1 MSLARHAVG
10 VKTAESTGGYVVGVD
25 TGGTYTDA
33 VVIDNAT
40 HSVLASAKALTT
52 KGDLAVGVTEAIR
65 TALGLLPDV
74 STDQIGL
81 VAVSTT
87 LATNAVVEGHG
98 SPVAAILIGFD
109 NEMIARTGLAAAFP
123 DVPVIAIAG
132 GHDHNG
138 DVATALDAE
147 ALVAAVTD
155 QRVEA
160 YAITSL
166 FAVRN
171 PAHEQQARDL
181 VTAATG
187 RPVTISTELTS
198 QLDSTRR
205 AVNTLLN
212 ARLISRVT
220 MLIGAV
226 SKSMSEIGLSCP
238 LMIVKGDGSVALAE
252 TVVNKP
258 IETVLSGPAASLVG
272 AAWLSGLDRFVLSDM
287 GGTTTDLAALT
298 GGRPVVL
305 EHGAVV
311 GGRRTMVRA
320 VDVRT
325 VGLGGDSEVR
335 VAVDRSVTVGPER
348 VVPVSLLATQFPIVL
363 TFIDAGYTQ
372 FVVRPFGAKT
382 APDPSSNPDDLT
394 RYEHDMLASLR
405 NGPRPLREVVASSQ
419 ARKALATLRRRGAVQ
434 VSGFTPSDAAH
445 VLDYQNNWSTDA
457 AVRVAALMTHTTAEE
472 MSRDVWNE
480 TVRRSARAVIDTV
493 VNAGRSNDLES
504 SPLGEALIDA
514 VCSGRGELGLGQVRV
529 TPSHPVVA
537 VGGPVKVY
545 YPEVARRLGCDV
557 LFPDFFDVAN
567 AVGAATGLVMR
578 TVVVTVQRA
587 GDEAFRVH
595 GPDGVQSLPSG
606 PEALAVAADIARSAA
621 LAAVIEMGAHHPD
634 AHVTIDKY
642 LLPGAVDDN
651 GLLQATATAEAI
663 GRPQ

>member
-1 MSLARHAVG
+1 VSAAAN
-10 VKTAESTGGYVVGVD
+10 KSGYVVGVD

-33 VVIDNAT
+33 VVIDNAS
-40 HSVLASAKALTT
+40 HSVLATAKALTT

-65 TALGLLPDV
+65 AALATIPGV
-74 STDQIGL
+74 SADAIGL

-109 NEMIARTGLAAAFP
+109 DEMIARTGIATSFP

-138 DVATALDAE
+138 EIATALDTE
-147 ALVAAVTD
+147 ALLAAVAGL
-155 QRVEA
+155 RVEA
-160 YAITSL
+160 FAITSL

-171 PAHEQQARDL
+171 PAHEHQARDL

-187 RPVTISTELTS
+187 RPVTVSTELTS

-226 SKSMSEIGLSCP
+226 SKSMTEIGLSCP

-252 TVVNKP
+252 TVVNRP

-311 GGRRTMVRA
+311 G
-320 VDVRT
+320 
-325 VGLGGDSEVR
+325 DSEIS

-348 VVPVSLLATQFPIVL
+348 VVPVSLLASEFPIVH

-372 FVVRPFGAKT
+372 FVVRPFGST
-382 APDPSSNPDDLT
+382 TPPDPAELT
-394 RYEHDMLASLR
+394 RYEHEMLVALR

-419 ARKALATLRRRGAVQ
+419 SRKALGTLRRRGSVQ

-445 VLDYQNNWSTDA
+445 VLGYQSNWSTDA
-457 AVRVAALMTHTTAEE
+457 AEKVAALMTHTTAEA

-480 TVRRSARAVIDTV
+480 TVRRSASAVIDTV
-493 VNAGRSNDLES
+493 VNAGRAVDLES
-504 SPLGEALIDA
+504 GPVGEALIDA
-514 VCSGRGELGLGQVRV
+514 VCSGRGELGLGQVRI

-545 YPEVARRLGCDV
+545 YPEVARRLGCEV

-578 TVVVTVQRA
+578 TIVVTVQRA
-587 GDEAFRVH
+587 GDEGFRVH
-595 GPDGVQSLPSG
+595 GPDGVQVFGSG
-606 PEALAVAADIARSAA
+606 IDALRVAAEVARAAA
-621 LAAVIEMGAHHPD
+621 LTAVIEMGAHHPD